1 MKIAF
6 IIKCPYARNVT
17 QIFVII
23 HIYIHLP
30 EYDPEL
36 KLPWLETE
44 VERLRYRFLDPPPT
58 ILVLTITSPE

>member
-1 MKIAF
+1 MTERPENLK
-6 IIKCPYARNVT
+6 N
-17 QIFVII
+17 VII
-23 HIYIHLP
+23 LHLLNIQLP